1 MNNLNQVFTTD
12 LIFGLIPG
20 LTLIGIHKQQ
30 QTVRLIAQSKHVSY
44 LVIDGLTNEPVLF
57 DDGEHFIR
65 FIRFLGLDQITV
77 LLPKKNVF

>member
-20 LTLIGIHKQQ
+20 LTLVGIHKQQ
-30 QTVRLIAQSKHVSY
+30 QTVRLIAQSKHASY
-44 LVIDGLTNEPVLF
+44 LVIDGITNEPVLF
-57 DDGEHFIR
+57 EDGEHFIR
-65 FIRFLGLDQITV
+65 FIRFLGLDQIEV